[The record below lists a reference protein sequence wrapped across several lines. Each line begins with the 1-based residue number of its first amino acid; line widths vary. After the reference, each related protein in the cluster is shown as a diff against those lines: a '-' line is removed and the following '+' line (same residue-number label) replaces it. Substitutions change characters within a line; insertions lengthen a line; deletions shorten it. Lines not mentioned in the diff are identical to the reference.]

1 VFPVWCGKGAAG
13 TGILLAVVAHE
24 DELAVRE
31 GRNERLDD
39 LDLEDERRSN
49 EGHEACQVA
58 EDLIKV
64 PCGAHSRQHRH
75 QSREPAAPEG
85 PPVRFLTTHH
95 VHVPSGKAAS
105 ALWRNSCSTG

>member
-1 VFPVWCGKGAAG
+1 VRECAAG
-13 TGILLAVVAHE
+13 TGILLTVVAHK

-64 PCGAHSRQHRH
+64 PCGTQATHINHVSRPHSKNF
-75 QSREPAAPEG
+75 AFLG
-85 PPVRFLTTHH
+85 PRH